1 MADKVSQEQKTPIAL
16 FVYNRPAHARLVLET
31 LSRCQRLNECSLRIY
46 CDGPKDTAA
55 AEGVA
60 AARQV
65 AREWAARL
73 GGEVVERE
81 TNLGLAHSIVA
92 GVTDLCESHSRVIVL
107 EDDFALNSS
116 FLDYMLQTL
125 DRYAD
130 EPNVYQISGYM
141 FPVEHPAK
149 PDAFFLPLTTT
160 WGWATWERAWS
171 VFDWDA
177 AGAFEELQDPK
188 LRRRFDLDGSYPYA
202 TMLEQRLRNQN
213 DSWGILFLWTVFK
226 ASGLVLHPRES
237 LVWVGGFDQSGTHCG
252 DQTWSDDAALELVS
266 TAAPRNHFALPDRI
280 APDEAAFN
288 RIKYFLRNETSA
300 GGSILRRLSKKLSAR
315 LSA

>member
-16 FVYNRPAHARLVLET
+16 FVYNRPAHARLALET
-31 LSRCQRLNECSLRIY
+31 LSRCERLDECSLRIY

-92 GVTDLCESHSRVIVL
+92 GVTDLCESHGRVIVL

-116 FLDYMLQTL
+116 FLDYMLQAL
-125 DRYAD
+125 DRYED

-160 WGWATWERAWS
+160 WGWATWARAWRI
-171 VFDWDA
+171 FDWDA
-177 AGAFEELQDPK
+177 ADALEELKDPK
-188 LRRRFDLDGSYPYA
+188 LRRRFDLDGSYPFS
-202 TMLEQRLRNQN
+202 TMLEQRLRNEN
-213 DSWGILFLWTVFK
+213 DSWGIFFWWAVFK
-226 ASGLVLHPRES
+226 VGGLALHSRES

-252 DQTWSDDAALELVS
+252 DQTWSDETARRLV
-266 TAAPRNHFALPDRI
+266 TGDAPRDPFTLPNKIATDEDALQRI
-280 APDEAAFN
+280 RD
-288 RIKYFLRNETSA
+288 FLRAQTVSES
-300 GGSILRRLSKKLSAR
+300 SILGRLRRKLSR
-315 LSA
+315 QST